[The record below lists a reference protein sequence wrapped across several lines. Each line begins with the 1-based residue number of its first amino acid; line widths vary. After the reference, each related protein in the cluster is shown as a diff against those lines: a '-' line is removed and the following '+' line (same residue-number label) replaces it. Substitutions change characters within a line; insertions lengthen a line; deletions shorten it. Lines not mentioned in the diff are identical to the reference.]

1 MTYLGLD
8 PTASEEKPSAY
19 AVLDDAGSLTSC
31 GTLET
36 DQDIVEWALNSGAHS
51 LGIDCPLG
59 LPAGLCCLEEDCPCT
74 PTSSLKGRECERKL
88 ARRSI
93 SCYFTTKRSFIKP
106 MIHRGMALTDRLVSQ
121 GLEVIEVYPYATK
134 VSIWGKPIP
143 KKTTSKG
150 RAFLQERLGCL
161 IPGVAF
167 HHGKMTHDMYDA
179 ILAAYTAYLHSQGK
193 TELLGIEDEGFIVV
207 PKTGAGWLP
216 SLDSNQ
222 GYLIQSQA

>member
-8 PTASEEKPSAY
+8 PTASWKKPSAY
-19 AVLDDAGSLTSC
+19 AVLDDAGSLISC
-31 GTLET
+31 GALDTN
-36 DQDIVEWALNSGAHS
+36 QDIEEWALNSGAHS

-74 PTSSLKGRECERKL
+74 PASSLKGRMCERQL
-88 ARRSI
+88 AQQGI
-93 SCYFTTKRSFIKP
+93 SCYFTTNRSFIKP
-106 MIHRGMALTDRLVSQ
+106 MINRGMALRDNLVSQ
-121 GLEVIEVYPYATK
+121 GLNVIEVYPYATK
-134 VSIWGKPIP
+134 VRIWGKPIP

-150 RAFLQERLGCL
+150 RAFLKERLGCL
-161 IPGVAF
+161 VPGVAS
-167 HHGKMTHDMYDA
+167 HPGKMTHDMYDA

-207 PKTGAGWLP
+207 PKTGEGWLP

-222 GYLIQSQA
+222 GYLSQSQA